1 MEMDERINS
10 ELESLKIQNILLEK
24 ELDLWRMRSE
34 SAEEELR
41 QLKATIRLSACKIT
55 TLMDSPA
62 ASIPPP
68 PPPPPPMPSFS
79 LNSLNTNKSRSRS
92 DSQTSLTFSGAIND
106 AQTKLQH
113 TQNDSKDT
121 RIATGRTNW
130 NFLILLS
137 LSLSL
142 SCSPLTLCQLCA
154 YLSISYSY
162 IHTLDRKHW
171 KGSKFSLT

>member
-41 QLKATIRLSACKIT
+41 QLKATIRLSACKMT

-68 PPPPPPMPSFS
+68 PPPPPSFS

-137 LSLSL
+137 LSLSHVH
-142 SCSPLTLCQLCA
+142 PLLYVNCVH
-154 YLSISYSY
+154 ISLFPIHIY
-162 IHTLDRKHW
+162 IR
-171 KGSKFSLT
+171 

>member
-41 QLKATIRLSACKIT
+41 QLKATIRLSACKMT

-68 PPPPPPMPSFS
+68 PPPPSFS

-142 SCSPLTLCQLCA
+142 MFTP
-154 YLSISYSY
+154 YFMSIVCISLYFLFIYTY
-162 IHTLDRKHW
+162 I
-171 KGSKFSLT
+171 G